1 MKIACFV
8 MMRNESP
15 ILEPFLDQADAFFDR
30 CIVLNHGSTD
40 DSVSMVQARDE
51 SKFSLYHLKASGYP
65 QSEVAT
71 FFARDILLKDQF
83 DFLFFLDCD
92 EFLPFNNR
100 VELEN
105 FLSKH
110 GTADVLR
117 LPWLNV
123 CPRTFDGGNIF
134 SGTFMHQRPS
144 SVFYKVVLNKS
155 IAEKSPN
162 FTVQQGYHG
171 VSTPGANA
179 LNESDCGDAYCIH
192 IPIQS
197 RVQFGFKLANG
208 NNRLTRERINL
219 HRGNGYHWIELAE
232 QFATGGLDS
241 KTLYKLAM
249 SYPNVGAADDSEPRE
264 LTFSFPY
271 VKSEYRESQSYAAS
285 QIAALIGFEIE
296 HDEHAVPHAYSVVD
310 SLGDVVFSGGI
321 SSSGTPISSNT
332 GTAPITRPFA
342 GIVGGVAEDFSSLVE
357 PLFNVPTK
365 LPETAWKGHVPF
377 MFVLQKL
384 LKPRVYVELGVH
396 NGASLIAACTAAK
409 SYNLDTTLYGID
421 SWDGDEHAGRYEG
434 DRVYTELKAHLDA
447 NFRNVKLL
455 RKYFADA
462 RRHFRDESIDLL
474 HIDGLH
480 TYDAVKE
487 DFTTW
492 FGAMSPS
499 GVILFHDICV
509 YERGF
514 GVHRLWAELKK
525 SFSTVEFHHSY
536 GLGVLFLDPSDSR
549 LGPLTGLASNENQL
563 GFYRDLVSLVGDVLP
578 ERMGYFSA
586 SAIIS
591 EKERYIAEKERDL
604 VEKDRSIADLNR
616 RLFAFDHEVALL
628 RSEVQALR
636 ASTSWRITAP
646 LRALKLHH
654 G

>member
-15 ILEPFLDQADAFFDR
+15 ILGPFLDQADALFDR

-40 DSVSMVQARDE
+40 DSVSMVQARDD
-51 SKFSLYHLKASGYP
+51 SKFSLYHLKAAGYP

-71 FFARDILLKDQF
+71 FFAREAFLRNQS

-92 EFLPFNNR
+92 EFLPFDSR
-100 VELEN
+100 VELED

-110 GTADVLR
+110 ATADVMR

-123 CPRTFDGGNIF
+123 CPSTFDGGNIF
-134 SGTFMHQRPS
+134 SSTFVHQGPS
-144 SVFYKVVLNKS
+144 SIFYKVILRKS
-155 IAEKSPN
+155 VAEKSPN
-162 FTVQQGYHG
+162 FEVQQGYH
-171 VSTPGANA
+171 SILAPGTDA
-179 LNESDCGDAYCIH
+179 LQMVDCEDAYCIH

-208 NNRLTRERINL
+208 NNRLMRERINL
-219 HRGNGYHWIELAE
+219 RKGNGYHWAELAK

-241 KTLYKLAM
+241 KTLCNLAM
-249 SYPNVGAADDSEPRE
+249 SYPNTDAVNDNAPRE

-271 VKSEYRESQSYAAS
+271 VNTEYREPPNYTAS
-285 QIAALIGFEIE
+285 QIAGLIGLEIE
-296 HDEHAVPHAYSVVD
+296 QDKHAVAHAYSVID
-310 SLGDVVFSGGI
+310 SLGGVVFSGGI
-321 SSSGTPISSNT
+321 NSQETPISLKN
-332 GTAPITRPFA
+332 GAAPITRSFT
-342 GIVGGVAEDFSSLVE
+342 GIVGGVAEDFSSLIE

-365 LPETAWKGHVPF
+365 LPVTAWKGHVPF

-409 SYNLDTTLYGID
+409 SYNTDTTLYGID
-421 SWDGDEHAGRYEG
+421 SWYGDDHAGRYEG
-434 DRVYTELKAHLDA
+434 DRIYAELKAHLDA

-455 RKYFADA
+455 RSYFADA

-480 TYDAVKE
+480 TYDAAKE

-514 GVHRLWAELKK
+514 GVHRLWAELKEL
-525 SFSTVEFHHSY
+525 FSTVEFHHSY
-536 GLGVLFLDPSDSR
+536 GLGVLFLDPNDSR
-549 LGPLTGLASNENQL
+549 LSSLTALASNEHQMS
-563 GFYRDLVSLVGDVLP
+563 FYRDLVSLVGDVLP
-578 ERMGYFSA
+578 ERMGYFGA
-586 SAIIS
+586 SGIIS
-591 EKERYIAEKERDL
+591 EKERLI
-604 VEKDRSIADLNR
+604 VEKDRDIADLNH
-616 RLFAFDHEVALL
+616 RLSAFDRDVAQL

-646 LRALKLHH
+646 LRALKFHH